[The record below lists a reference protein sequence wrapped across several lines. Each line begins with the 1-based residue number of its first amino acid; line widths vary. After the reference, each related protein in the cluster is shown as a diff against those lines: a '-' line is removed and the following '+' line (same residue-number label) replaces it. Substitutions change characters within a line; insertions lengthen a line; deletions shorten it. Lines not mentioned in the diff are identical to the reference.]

1 MDDQSIIRIQHRTVG
16 GAAKPLLLHLVR
28 YVPGEKAATLDPDP
42 EGTED
47 DGGEQRPPRGKEFK
61 AGECF
66 MLVKDA
72 DVLFCGAGV
81 TSPAARIY
89 AHSLFKSCGI
99 EQDLRDFDLRPAADL
114 DKLAII
120 RKRGVSSIQLGS
132 VAFEASRY
140 LLPDSTSFGRNML
153 KSVSDQVSALVAK
166 DDTVLEQRVLEDLI
180 VNVELKLQGNT
191 RADIEAQRSIDDM
204 ALHMLQQDELGRGFV
219 IVTRDGN
226 RLTDLAVKLHKRIK
240 VMANNNSIDHDS
252 VWLEM
257 RGYYDELHDSKLL
270 ET

>member
-1 MDDQSIIRIQHRTVG
+1 MDDQSIIRIQHRRVG
-16 GAAKPLLLHLVR
+16 GASKPLLLHLVR
-28 YVPGEKAATLDPDP
+28 YVPGEKAATLDPEP

-66 MLVKDA
+66 LLVKNA
-72 DVLFCGAGV
+72 DVLFCAGGI
-81 TSPAARIY
+81 TSTAARVY
-89 AHSLFKSCGI
+89 ARNLFTSCGI
-99 EQDLRDFDLRPAADL
+99 DKELCDFDLRPAADL
-114 DKLAII
+114 DRLAII

-140 LLPDSTSFGRNML
+140 LLPERASFGRSVL
-153 KSVSDQVSALVAK
+153 KSVSDQVQALVAK
-166 DDTVLEQRVLEDLI
+166 DDTVLEQRVMEDLI
-180 VNVELKLQGNT
+180 VNVELKLQGNSQ
-191 RADIEAQRSIDDM
+191 ADIEAQRSIDDM
-204 ALHMLQQDELGRGFV
+204 AVHMLRHEESTRGFV

-240 VMANNNSIDHDS
+240 VLANNNSLDHES

-257 RGYYDELHDSKLL
+257 RGYFDELRESKLL